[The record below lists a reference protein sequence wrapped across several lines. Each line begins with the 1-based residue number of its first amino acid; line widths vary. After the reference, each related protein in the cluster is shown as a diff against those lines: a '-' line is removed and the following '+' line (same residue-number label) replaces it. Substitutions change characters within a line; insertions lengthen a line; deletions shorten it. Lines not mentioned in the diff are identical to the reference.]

1 VIILALL
8 ILGSVGGLFATLL
21 TSTAGKQAT
30 LLTST
35 AGKQV
40 TATANAPATR
50 EPLTGSVNSCPAS
63 GPVGATISVSS
74 SGWSEPD
81 GEQVSL
87 GYMIASYC
95 SIVSDAQTSTFKS
108 GSFSGWLHLPN
119 GTPLGTY
126 SICAT
131 FGSTT
136 AVANTYTV
144 LTEASPQIRISLSTQ
159 TGVPQATI
167 TGSNYFPAGTTVNL
181 FWETTNGSVLFTIT
195 PAVSNSNGLISRTY
209 RIPTTVASGSY
220 KIVANV
226 GGQQPTLSSSVT
238 FTYNT
243 LTPTPTPSPT
253 PLPAS
258 DPTPTQH
265 LSPTAVTTA
274 VATPILTPTI
284 GATMPVGSQHTNTGQ
299 TPSSGTT
306 SNTSSTKQPTRIVI
320 IGSIIGSFVLLATIL
335 IIVLFIRR
343 KKARSVHIAATVG
356 STLSSPMTWQNNQV
370 GSSAPGSMP
379 YPMNNGSMTVSPP
392 WPVASTPPSPQKL
405 QISPYAHLLQQ
416 PEGGSSG
423 LTSEPTKMTSDDPN
437 IESIKRQVQMGLFAT
452 PGNRRDD

>member
-1 VIILALL
+1 MKYGARLVSSVCLAT
-8 ILGSVGGLFATLL
+8 SVVFCFTVMFY
-21 TSTAGKQAT
+21 STVHFVTPVHAQRV
-30 LLTST
+30 ST
-35 AGKQV
+35 
-40 TATANAPATR
+40 
-50 EPLTGSVNSCPAS
+50 TGSISSSPSS
-63 GPVGATISVSS
+63 GPVGATISVSG

-87 GYMIASYC
+87 GYMIATYC
-95 SIVSDAQTSTFKS
+95 TIVSDAQASIFKRGAFS
-108 GSFSGWLHLPN
+108 GSLHLPN

-136 AVANTYTV
+136 AVANNYTV
-144 LTEASPQIRISLSTQ
+144 LTESSPQIHFSLA
-159 TGVPQATI
+159 VQAGAQQGTI

-181 FWETTNGSVLFTIT
+181 FWETTNGSVIFTIT
-195 PAVSNSNGLISRTY
+195 PAVSNNNGLISRTF
-209 RIPTTVASGSY
+209 IVPTTIASGSY

-226 GGQQPTLSSSVT
+226 AQQPTLSSSAT
-238 FTYNT
+238 FTYNAIT
-243 LTPTPTPSPT
+243 PTPTPTPSPT
-253 PLPAS
+253 PLPVS

-284 GATMPVGSQHTNTGQ
+284 AATALVGSQNTGQ
-299 TPSSGTT
+299 TPTSG
-306 SNTSSTKQPTRIVI
+306 SNTSTNSNPNQLTKFVL
-320 IGSIIGSFVLLATIL
+320 IGSIIGVLALLATIL

-343 KKARSVHIAATVG
+343 NKARSIDIVPTVG
-356 STLSSPMTWQNNQV
+356 TMPSSSMSWQNNQF
-370 GSSAPGSMP
+370 GSTP
-379 YPMNNGSMTVSPP
+379 YPVNNDSMAVSPP

-405 QISPYAHLLQQ
+405 QVSPYTHLLQQ

-423 LTSEPTKMTSDDPN
+423 LTNEPTKGTQDDPD

>member
-1 VIILALL
+1 MKHGARLASSACLAT
-8 ILGSVGGLFATLL
+8 SVVFCLSVLFYAT
-21 TSTAGKQAT
+21 TQF
-30 LLTST
+30 
-35 AGKQV
+35 V
-40 TATANAPATR
+40 APVHAAR
-50 EPLTGSVNSCPAS
+50 ESITGSISSSPFS
-63 GPVGATISVSS
+63 GPVGATISVIG

-87 GYMIASYC
+87 GYMIAAYC
-95 SIVSDAQTSTFKS
+95 TIVPDAQTSTFKS
-108 GSFSGWLHLPN
+108 GSFSSWLHLPN
-119 GTPLGTY
+119 GTPLGSY

-131 FGSTT
+131 FGGTT
-136 AVANTYTV
+136 AVANNYTV
-144 LTEASPQIRISLSTQ
+144 LTESSPQISISLSLQ
-159 TGVPQATI
+159 AGVQQATI
-167 TGSNYFPAGTTVNL
+167 TGSNYLPAGTTVNL
-181 FWETTNGSVLFTIT
+181 YWETTNGSVLFTIT

-209 RIPTTVASGSY
+209 IIPATVASGPY
-220 KIVANV
+220 KIVANF
-226 GGQQPTLSSSVT
+226 GGQQPTLSSSIT
-238 FTYNT
+238 FTYNA

-284 GATMPVGSQHTNTGQ
+284 GATVPAGSQHTNTGQ

-320 IGSIIGSFVLLATIL
+320 IGSIIGSLVLLATIL
-335 IIVLFIRR
+335 MIVLFIRR
-343 KKARSVHIAATVG
+343 KKARSVRIAATVG

-370 GSSAPGSMP
+370 GSSTPGSMP
-379 YPMNNGSMTVSPP
+379 YPMYNGSMTVSPP

-416 PEGGSSG
+416 PEEGSSG

>member
-1 VIILALL
+1 
-8 ILGSVGGLFATLL
+8 
-21 TSTAGKQAT
+21 
-30 LLTST
+30 
-35 AGKQV
+35 
-40 TATANAPATR
+40 
-50 EPLTGSVNSCPAS
+50 
-63 GPVGATISVSS
+63 
-74 SGWSEPD
+74 
-81 GEQVSL
+81 
-87 GYMIASYC
+87 MIAEYC
-95 SIVSDAQTSTFKS
+95 TIVPDTQTSTFKS

-119 GTPLGTY
+119 GTPLGSY

-136 AVANTYTV
+136 AVANTTYTV
-144 LTEASPQIRISLSTQ
+144 LTESSPQISISLSIQ
-159 TGVPQATI
+159 AGVQQATI

-181 FWETTNGSVLFTIT
+181 FWETTNSSVLFTIT
-195 PAVSNSNGLISRTY
+195 PAVSNSNGLISRTFI
-209 RIPTTVASGSY
+209 IPATVASGSY

-238 FTYNT
+238 VTYNA

-265 LSPTAVTTA
+265 LSPTAA

-284 GATMPVGSQHTNTGQ
+284 GATTLAGSQHTNTGQ
-299 TPSSGTT
+299 TSSSGTT

-320 IGSIIGSFVLLATIL
+320 IGSIIGSLVLLASIL
-335 IIVLFIRR
+335 MIVLFIRR

-379 YPMNNGSMTVSPP
+379 YPMNNDSTTVSPP
-392 WPVASTPPSPQKL
+392 WSVATSPSPQKL
-405 QISPYAHLLQQ
+405 QMSPYAHLLQQ

-437 IESIKRQVQMGLFAT
+437 IESIKRQVKLGLFNT
-452 PGNRRDD
+452 HGNHRDD